1 VAPYNGEGWLV
12 DYSCISADDHIDLRF
27 LPKDLFTERVPSS
40 LRDRVPQVVPAADT
54 PDMWDWVADGK
65 VLGPWG
71 CYPSRK
77 GSGNAWAI
85 ERGGALEPD
94 VLRPTTA
101 DLRLADM
108 DRDGVQASVMYG
120 PTDPFLID
128 DPEVRHA
135 TFRAFNDWV
144 LEFEKAAPERLIGV
158 AQLDNQDPEFAADE
172 LERTASLGIR
182 HVNVLAA
189 TASPSWYEPEWER
202 FWSIAEEAGLPIGS
216 HLTVVVR
223 RGPAADDR
231 PAYGGA
237 VFSLGQQLVEPYA
250 GLILTGCYDRHPGLK
265 TVMAESQIS
274 WVPNMIQTL
283 DTGWTRGRA
292 GTLASVNSACELKPS
307 EYFARNIWMTFQDD
321 AFGVQMLPML
331 PEDKVMWA
339 SDYPHPAS
347 TWPDSQAIIKRQLDG
362 VVSDETRQKLLVTN
376 AQQLYG
382 L

>member
-1 VAPYNGEGWLV
+1 
-12 DYSCISADDHIDLRF
+12 
-27 LPKDLFTERVPSS
+27 
-40 LRDRVPQVVPAADT
+40 
-54 PDMWDWVADGK
+54 MWDWVADGK

-71 CYPSRK
+71 CYPAQRSGSR
-77 GSGNAWAI
+77 WAI

-94 VLRPTTA
+94 VLRPTIPE
-101 DLRLADM
+101 LRLADM

-128 DPEVRHA
+128 DDQVRHA

-144 LEFEKAAPERLIGV
+144 LEFEKVAPERLIGV
-158 AQLDNQDPEFAADE
+158 AQLDNQDPEFSADE

-182 HVNVLAA
+182 HVNVLSA
-189 TASPSWYEPEWER
+189 TASPSWYEPSWER
-202 FWSIAEEAGLPIGS
+202 FWSIADETNIPIGS

-223 RGPAADDR
+223 RARDTDKPN
-231 PAYGGA
+231 YGGA
-237 VFSLGQQLVEPYA
+237 VFSLGQQLVEPFS
-250 GLILTGCYDRHPGLK
+250 GLILTGCFDRHPGLK
-265 TVMAESQIS
+265 TVMAESQVS

-283 DTGWTRGRA
+283 NTGWTRGRA
-292 GTLASVNSACELKPS
+292 GSLPSVNSACKLKPS
-307 EYFARNIWMTFQDD
+307 EYFERNIWMTFQDD

-331 PEDKVMWA
+331 FEDKVMWA

-362 VVSDETRQKLLVTN
+362 IVGDDTRKKLLFEN
-376 AQQLYG
+376 AQKLYG